1 MLTFSVCENKIVI
14 TEWGGNMNFGEKIK
28 KLRLEKE
35 WTQDFVASKL
45 SISVPALSRYESGT
59 YEPKSL
65 GIVSDFAKLYNV
77 TTDFLL
83 GLNVDYGDVEC
94 NAKSLPVLGIVK
106 AGYNY
111 LAQENIIDYIEAGS
125 EFADAERFFALLVKG
140 DSMSPNIDDGDYVIV
155 QKTDG
160 EFESGK
166 VCVVLI
172 NGEEGTV
179 KRVFKTDTGIEL
191 HAFNPYY
198 PAKKYTYKEM
208 KDLEISILGVVVRQI
223 RNWR

>member
-1 MLTFSVCENKIVI
+1 
-14 TEWGGNMNFGEKIK
+14 
-28 KLRLEKE
+28 
-35 WTQDFVASKL
+35 
-45 SISVPALSRYESGT
+45 
-59 YEPKSL
+59 
-65 GIVSDFAKLYNV
+65 
-77 TTDFLL
+77 
-83 GLNVDYGDVEC
+83 
-94 NAKSLPVLGIVK
+94 
-106 AGYNY
+106 
-111 LAQENIIDYIEAGS
+111 
-125 EFADAERFFALLVKG
+125 
-140 DSMSPNIDDGDYVIV
+140 MSPNIDNGDYVIV

-179 KRVFKTDTGIEL
+179 KRVFKTDVGIEL

-198 PAKKYTYKEM
+198 PVKKYTYKEM

>member
-1 MLTFSVCENKIVI
+1 MNRLKYLRTSRGLFQSDVAKIIGVTTSAYGYYENGKRDMSTDIVA
-14 TEWGGNMNFGEKIK
+14 TLANFFNVSTDYLLGVETNNK
-28 KLRLEKE
+28 KL
-35 WTQDFVASKL
+35 
-45 SISVPALSRYESGT
+45 
-59 YEPKSL
+59 
-65 GIVSDFAKLYNV
+65 
-77 TTDFLL
+77 
-83 GLNVDYGDVEC
+83 
-94 NAKSLPVLGIVK
+94 LPVLGVVK

-111 LAQENIIDYIEAGS
+111 LAQEHIIDYIEAGS

-140 DSMSPNIDDGDYVIV
+140 DSMSPHIDNGDYVIV

-191 HAFNPYY
+191 HAFNTYY